1 MHRSSLFLR
10 SKFASILKVSLCS
23 KFACAVIPNVSL
35 RSNFVF
41 YRVHCL
47 PRVPCVLG
55 DLGDSMRLAE
65 AEQERLAREGE
76 TAVETAARLEEEKA
90 ALLAEAF
97 SAEQTVGAAL
107 GAAREECEKLG
118 RTVEGLR
125 DGEKYTTNIRNI

>member
-1 MHRSSLFLR
+1 
-10 SKFASILKVSLCS
+10 
-23 KFACAVIPNVSL
+23 
-35 RSNFVF
+35 
-41 YRVHCL
+41 
-47 PRVPCVLG
+47 
-55 DLGDSMRLAE
+55 MRLAE

-125 DGEKYTTNIRNI
+125 DGEKYTPNGINDRVHDVLWKAFGTVRDGGHYIYE

>member
-1 MHRSSLFLR
+1 
-10 SKFASILKVSLCS
+10 
-23 KFACAVIPNVSL
+23 
-35 RSNFVF
+35 
-41 YRVHCL
+41 
-47 PRVPCVLG
+47 
-55 DLGDSMRLAE
+55 MRLAE

-76 TAVETAARLEEEKA
+76 TAAETAARLEEEKA

-125 DGEKYTTNIRNI
+125 DGESYTIYYIHYVLTSDIQCSEVCTC